1 MNNKNQSKM
10 ENKNNPEKKSK
21 LVLIVN
27 VAVLVAGLCLVFFHG
42 NVNVMKVIVVL
53 LGVCIIIPSLVYM
66 GMVLT
71 KRSEENDTV
80 RNIGIVPA
88 AGGLCFGIVLMLK
101 NEMFL
106 KTLGIIFGL
115 LIIALGVFHTVYMI
129 MMSKRAR
136 VEMWYYIFPV
146 LMMIGGLLI
155 LVAFRAPEHA
165 TMVVLITGLSMI
177 LFSFTTLLEYLAD
190 RKAVKTAASMAAV
203 ANAAKK
209 SPKVIDVE
217 SAVVP
222 PTE

>member
-1 MNNKNQSKM
+1 M
-10 ENKNNPEKKSK
+10 ETKNNPEKKNAN
-21 LVLIVN
+21 LTLIVN

-42 NVNVMKVIVVL
+42 NVNVMKVIVIL
-53 LGVCIIIPSLVYM
+53 LGICIIIPSLVYM

-71 KRSEENDTV
+71 KRREENDTV

-88 AGGLCFGIVLMLK
+88 AGGLCFGMVLMLK

-129 MMSKRAR
+129 MMSKRAK
-136 VEMWYYIFPV
+136 VEMWYYIFPI

-155 LVAFRAPEHA
+155 LIAFRAPEHA
-165 TMVVLITGLSMI
+165 KMVVLITGLSMI

-190 RKAVKTAASMAAV
+190 RKAVKTAANL
-203 ANAAKK
+203 ANAAKTAQN

-217 SAVVP
+217 SAVIP

>member
-1 MNNKNQSKM
+1 M
-10 ENKNNPEKKSK
+10 ETKNNPEKKNAN
-21 LVLIVN
+21 LTLIVN

-42 NVNVMKVIVVL
+42 NVNVMKVIVIL
-53 LGVCIIIPSLVYM
+53 LSICIIIPSLVYM

-71 KRSEENDTV
+71 KRREENDTV

-88 AGGLCFGIVLMLK
+88 AGGLCFGMVLMLK

-136 VEMWYYIFPV
+136 VEMWYYIFPI

-155 LVAFRAPEHA
+155 LIAFRAPEHA
-165 TMVVLITGLSMI
+165 KMVVLITGLSMI

-190 RKAVKTAASMAAV
+190 RKAVKTAANL
-203 ANAAKK
+203 ANAAKRAQN

-217 SAVVP
+217 SAVIP

>member
-1 MNNKNQSKM
+1 M
-10 ENKNNPEKKSK
+10 ETKNNPEKKNAN
-21 LVLIVN
+21 LTLIVN

-42 NVNVMKVIVVL
+42 NVNVMKVIVIL
-53 LGVCIIIPSLVYM
+53 LGICIIIPSLVYM

-71 KRSEENDTV
+71 KRREENDTV

-88 AGGLCFGIVLMLK
+88 AGGLCFGLVLMLK
-101 NEMFL
+101 NEIFL
-106 KTLGIIFGL
+106 ETLGIIFGL

-136 VEMWYYIFPV
+136 VEMWYYIFPI

-155 LVAFRAPEHA
+155 LIAFRAPEHA
-165 TMVVLITGLSMI
+165 KMVVLITGLSMI

-190 RKAVKTAASMAAV
+190 RKAVKTAANL
-203 ANAAKK
+203 ANAAKRAQN

-217 SAVVP
+217 SAVIP

>member
-1 MNNKNQSKM
+1 M
-10 ENKNNPEKKSK
+10 ETKNNPEKKNAN
-21 LVLIVN
+21 VTLIVN

-42 NVNVMKVIVVL
+42 NVNVMKVIVIL
-53 LGVCIIIPSLVYM
+53 LGICIIIPSLVYM

-71 KRSEENDTV
+71 KRREENDTV

-88 AGGLCFGIVLMLK
+88 AGGLCFGMVLMLK

-136 VEMWYYIFPV
+136 VEMWYYIFPI

-155 LVAFRAPEHA
+155 LIAFRAPEHA
-165 TMVVLITGLSMI
+165 KMVVLITGLSMI

-190 RKAVKTAASMAAV
+190 RKAVKTAANL
-203 ANAAKK
+203 ANAAKTAQN

-222 PTE
+222 HTE